1 MSEVARDE
9 SNMLSV
15 RVIFSSFFWWG
26 GGEGRVSILFWFSVC
41 WVGESE
47 VNNNTLFIPFAR

>member
-15 RVIFSSFFWWG
+15 RVIFFFLG
-26 GGEGRVSILFWFSVC
+26 GGGRGGKGAF
-41 WVGESE
+41 
-47 VNNNTLFIPFAR
+47 LFILVFCMLGGRE